1 MAWMQSDFVW
11 HINLHKGAAI
21 VEMQIS
27 HEISYCV
34 EYSERTCMVVFA
46 RLYRDIYVLTVW
58 SIVNVHVW
66 WYLLPYIVTLYVL
79 YGRY

>member
-34 EYSERTCMVVFA
+34 E
-46 RLYRDIYVLTVW
+46 
-58 SIVNVHVW
+58 
-66 WYLLPYIVTLYVL
+66 
-79 YGRY
+79 